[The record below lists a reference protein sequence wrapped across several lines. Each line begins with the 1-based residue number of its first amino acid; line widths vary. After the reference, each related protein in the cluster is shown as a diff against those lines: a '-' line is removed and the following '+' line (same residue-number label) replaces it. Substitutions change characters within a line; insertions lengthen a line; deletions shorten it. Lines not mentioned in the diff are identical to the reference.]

1 MMCAPTTEA
10 SPSPD
15 RSYGKVAVKSSGWSF
30 LGSISKQASQFL
42 VSLILA
48 RYLSPESFGL
58 IGMVTLA
65 TGLALTVSE
74 MGLGSAIIQKE
85 NATDVDAHSLF
96 WFNLALGIAMAL
108 GLVLLSPLIAF
119 FFHKPELT
127 SLVTGASPVLLFGAI
142 SVIPAA
148 LMRKALRF
156 RALTLIDIFCSVF
169 SGGVAIT
176 MAVCGMGVWSLVA
189 QALLL
194 SLSNALLVYLC
205 SGYQARAILSI
216 EAACG
221 FLPFSLNLLG
231 FNLVNYVSRNVDYLL
246 IGKFLGPTPLG
257 LYTLAYKIML
267 VPLQNISWAL
277 GNALF
282 PVFSK
287 FSQDNVRL
295 LTNYTKVIVF
305 ISAIS
310 FPGMAFVHA
319 YAIQL
324 ITLCFNEKWLP
335 AADVLRVLAICGMI
349 QSVFSPCS
357 LILLSTGRSDLQFRI
372 GVHGVI
378 GTIISV
384 ALGLQYGMVGVA
396 YAYTIFNAFWF
407 VSISRT
413 MAQLLKCRISS
424 FLTPLASSF
433 LGFCVILFLANVIN
447 QFGCLN
453 QTGKALVVSLCVPI
467 VSGLLLFK
475 NKILIYKNRR
485 IRFHKNEQ

>member
-1 MMCAPTTEA
+1 MSSPTTD
-10 SPSPD
+10 PVRSPD
-15 RSYGKVAVKSSGWSF
+15 RAYGKVAAKSSIWSF

-48 RYLSPESFGL
+48 RFLSPESFGL

-127 SLVTGASPVLLFGAI
+127 SLVMGASPVLLFGAI

-169 SGGVAIT
+169 SGGVAIA
-176 MAVCGMGVWSLVA
+176 MAVGGMGVWSLVA

-194 SLSNALLVYLC
+194 SFTNALLVYLC
-205 SGYQARAILSI
+205 SGYQARAILSM
-216 EAACG
+216 EAVRG

-231 FNLVNYVSRNVDYLL
+231 FNLVNYFSRNVDYLL
-246 IGKFLGPTPLG
+246 IGKFLGPTALG

-277 GNALF
+277 GSALF
-282 PVFSK
+282 PVFAK
-287 FSQDNVRL
+287 FSYDRERIL
-295 LTNYTKVIVF
+295 RNYKKTIAL
-305 ISAIS
+305 ISAIT
-310 FPGMAFVHA
+310 FPGMAFVHIFSREIISMF
-319 YAIQL
+319 YDDSWSQSG
-324 ITLCFNEKWLP
+324 E
-335 AADVLRVLAICGMI
+335 VLKILSVCGMI
-349 QSVFSPCS
+349 QSVIAPCGIVFLAMGLSQVQFKLGILNTTATITAIIFGLNWGVTGVAYGYTFVAAIWFFVVNTVLYKTLECKAFEIPMCLFPAFLSFLLISLFVPAIETLFVLKSQS
-357 LILLSTGRSDLQFRI
+357 LILIVLITLP
-372 GVHGVI
+372 
-378 GTIISV
+378 SV
-384 ALGLQYGMVGVA
+384 C
-396 YAYTIFNAFWF
+396 
-407 VSISRT
+407 VS
-413 MAQLLKCRISS
+413 
-424 FLTPLASSF
+424 
-433 LGFCVILFLANVIN
+433 
-447 QFGCLN
+447 
-453 QTGKALVVSLCVPI
+453 
-467 VSGLLLFK
+467 LLLFK
-475 NKILIYKNRR
+475 KIIIIEDGKIKLSV
-485 IRFHKNEQ
+485 

>member
-1 MMCAPTTEA
+1 MSSPTTD
-10 SPSPD
+10 PVRSPD
-15 RSYGKVAVKSSGWSF
+15 RAYGKVAVKSSVWSF

-48 RYLSPESFGL
+48 RFLSPESFGL

-65 TGLALTVSE
+65 TGLALAISE

-96 WFNLALGIAMAL
+96 WFNLALGISMAS
-108 GLVLLSPLIAF
+108 GLILLSPLIAA

-127 SLVTGASPVLLFGAI
+127 LLVTGASPVLIFGAV

-156 RALTLIDIFCSVF
+156 RALTWIDLFCSVF
-169 SGGVAIT
+169 SGGVAIA
-176 MAVCGMGVWSLVA
+176 MAVGGMGVWSLVA

-194 SLSNALLVYLC
+194 SLSNAFLVYLC
-205 SGYQARAILSI
+205 SGYRARWIVSI
-216 EAACG
+216 EAVRS

-287 FSQDNVRL
+287 FSNDQKRVLR
-295 LTNYTKVIVF
+295 NYKKVISL
-305 ISAIS
+305 ISAIT
-310 FPGMAFVHA
+310 FPGMTFVHIFSREIISMF
-319 YAIQL
+319 YNDSWSQSG
-324 ITLCFNEKWLP
+324 
-335 AADVLRVLAICGMI
+335 DVLKILSVCGMI
-349 QSVFSPCS
+349 QSVIAPCGIVFLAMGLSQVQFKLGILNTVATITSILFGLSWGIMGVAYGYTFVAVLWFFVVNIILCKILECKIFEIPKCLFPAFLSFLLISLFVPAIEKTFSIKSPS
-357 LILLSTGRSDLQFRI
+357 LILIVLFALPFVSMTLLLLQK
-372 GVHGVI
+372 
-378 GTIISV
+378 TIIIKN
-384 ALGLQYGMVGVA
+384 G
-396 YAYTIFNAFWF
+396 
-407 VSISRT
+407 R
-413 MAQLLKCRISS
+413 LK
-424 FLTPLASSF
+424 LD
-433 LGFCVILFLANVIN
+433 V
-447 QFGCLN
+447 
-453 QTGKALVVSLCVPI
+453 
-467 VSGLLLFK
+467 
-475 NKILIYKNRR
+475 
-485 IRFHKNEQ
+485 